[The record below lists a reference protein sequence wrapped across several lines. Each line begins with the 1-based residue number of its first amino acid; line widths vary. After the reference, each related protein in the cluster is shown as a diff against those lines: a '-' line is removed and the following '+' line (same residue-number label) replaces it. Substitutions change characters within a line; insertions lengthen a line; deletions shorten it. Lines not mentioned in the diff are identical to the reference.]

1 MKAKSILCTLI
12 LIFVGLGLQTVQAQK
27 RKEVRDIIMSGNE
40 YFFTEQYSKA
50 IEFYYR
56 ALSLDSTNVYAN
68 YYIAECHRN
77 IFNFQEAE
85 YYYGRVA
92 ADPKT
97 DFPLS
102 KFYFPLMQKFNGKFD
117 QAIDNFDH
125 FIDYARGKSF
135 NEKATFMAKAE
146 IEKKGCLLAIS
157 QLENPFGEYNFEN
170 VGLPVNSQYNDYA
183 PFILDHDSLIVV
195 TSGRSSVKGKLLDNR
210 YGEYF
215 SDNFRFYK
223 ASSKW
228 VMVENEDGFDI
239 NNTELGEGA
248 GSYAHIEEA
257 FYFTGCYEAD
267 FYCKIY
273 KSEKID
279 GIWQAPTELPSP
291 INLKDTDN
299 KQPFASPNGDTLF
312 FVSNRPAGFGGN
324 DIWMSIKDKEGKW
337 IEPINMGPKVNTPYN
352 EVSPFYYSTDD
363 ILFFASD
370 GHEGLGGLDIFMAKG
385 GIGTFSQIEN
395 VGYPFNSNQ
404 DDGYM
409 VLGKDKGF
417 LTSNRQGG
425 VGNFDVYRFNIITR
439 QSIIADINKT
449 EMKEE
454 KEKILQ
460 SRVMSRSGTEVYMIR
475 EDDQFFYEN
484 LAPEEQATVARIVA
498 AKLQVFSKA
507 QTFQLSEADQQF
519 YNQLAPVNKIRIDK
533 IMLALYEEG
542 KDDLEQY
549 IQAIPERQPWFT
561 YLTITGKL
569 FATETGLPASQIEIP
584 LVDEEGQKVKTTT
597 TNEDGTF
604 KYINLPTNRKYRILS
619 GDGPKKL
626 TESPKFYVKDVQ
638 LEERVRKPVPVYFE
652 SVYFDM
658 GQKQLRPEAKLI
670 LNDLVTFYDSNPQI
684 QIALFAYTDTIGSD
698 AFNLQLS
705 ADRGKTVLN
714 YLIDKGVD
722 RTALI
727 VEAQGKDN
735 TPLSENE
742 QINMQLKRRVD
753 FNIVGATQQ
762 YLTTVKTYMTR
773 KQISLKQLAESTGN
787 TIEELRHL
795 NGIVGNSVPAYTP
808 VRIEI
813 KTAQPTEDI
822 LFGASMR

>member
-1 MKAKSILCTLI
+1 MKAKSILCTVVLI
-12 LIFVGLGLQTVQAQK
+12 LLGLSLQTAQAQK
-27 RKEVRDIIMSGNE
+27 RKEIRDIIMSGNE

-56 ALSLDSTNVYAN
+56 ALAIDSTNTYAN
-68 YYIAECHRN
+68 YHIAECHRK
-77 IFNFQEAE
+77 IFNFLEAE
-85 YYYGRVA
+85 YYYGLVA

-102 KFYFPLMQKFNGKFD
+102 KFYYPLMQKLNGKFHE
-117 QAIDNFDH
+117 AIDNFDH
-125 FIDYARGKSF
+125 FIAYGRSRSF
-135 NEKATFMAKAE
+135 EEKAAFMAKAE
-146 IEKKGCLLAIS
+146 IEKKGCFLAIS
-157 QLENPFGEYNFEN
+157 HLENPFGEYNFEN

-195 TSGRSSVKGKLLDNR
+195 TSGRSTVKGKVLDNR

-223 ASSKW
+223 ESSGW
-228 VMVENEDGFDI
+228 VKAGNDDGFDI

-257 FYFTGCYEAD
+257 FYFTGCYD
-267 FYCKIY
+267 DNSFCKIY
-273 KSEKID
+273 KSLKIN
-279 GIWQAPTELPSP
+279 GAWQSPQELPSP
-291 INLKDTDN
+291 INLKGTDN
-299 KQPFASPNGDTLF
+299 KQPAISPNGDTLF
-312 FVSNRPAGFGGN
+312 FVSNRPTGYGGN
-324 DIWMSIKDKEGKW
+324 DIWMSTKDKEGKW
-337 IEPINMGPKVNTPYN
+337 KEPINMGPKVNTPYN
-352 EVSPFYYSTDD
+352 EVSPFYYSADD

-385 GIGTFSQIEN
+385 GIGNFTQIEN

-404 DDGYM
+404 DDGYL
-409 VLGKDKGF
+409 VLGDDKGF
-417 LTSNRQGG
+417 LASNRQGG
-425 VGNFDVYRFNIITR
+425 VGNFDIYRFNVIT
-439 QSIIADINKT
+439 QYSIIADINQT
-449 EMKEE
+449 EALQE

-460 SRVMSRSGTEVYMIR
+460 SRVMSRHGTEVYMIR
-475 EDDQFFYEN
+475 EDDQFFYAN
-484 LAPEEQATVARIVA
+484 LAKEEQAAVARIVA

-507 QTFQLSEADQQF
+507 QAFQLSASDQQF
-519 YNQLAPVNKIRIDK
+519 YNQLAPTDKIRIDK

-542 KDDLEQY
+542 KEDLEQY
-549 IQAIPERQPWFT
+549 IQTIPERQPWFT

-569 FATETGLPASQIEIP
+569 FAIETGMPVSQVEIP
-584 LVDEEGQKVKTTT
+584 LVDEDGEKVKTTT

-626 TESPKFYVKDVQ
+626 TESPKFYVKNVQ

-652 SVYFDM
+652 SLYFDL

-670 LNDLVTFYDSNPQI
+670 LNDLIAFYNTNPQI
-684 QIALFAYTDTIGSD
+684 QIALFAYTDTVGSD
-698 AFNLQLS
+698 IFNLQLS
-705 ADRGKTVLN
+705 ADRGKAVLD

-735 TPLSENE
+735 SPLSENDE
-742 QINMQLKRRVD
+742 INMRLKRRVD
-753 FNIVGATQQ
+753 FNIVGATEQ
-762 YLTTVKTYMTR
+762 YISPIKTYITKKR
-773 KQISLKQLAESTGN
+773 ITLTQLAEASGN
-787 TIEELRHL
+787 TVAVLKRL
-795 NGIVGNSVPAYTP
+795 NGIEGSTLPAYAP
-808 VRIEI
+808 VRLEV
-813 KTAQPTEDI
+813 KAENELSDL
-822 LFGASMR
+822 LFDCSAL